1 MQGNKGKR
9 DKKESKSAEKRQASN
24 KKQMNLLLYKNSQ
37 IEQAHEAIADAMG
50 RTQGFQKITD
60 RSKAKSS
67 LSGLTLE
74 SNREENASDTSG
86 TPGYM
91 APEGKDRKSIREQIL
106 ARQIA
111 IRKSEIPE
119 GWSIEAA
126 DFVNKLLQRR
136 PMARLGWGGSGEVRK
151 HAWLR

>member
-74 SNREENASDTSG
+74 SNR
-86 TPGYM
+86 
-91 APEGKDRKSIREQIL
+91 
-106 ARQIA
+106 
-111 IRKSEIPE
+111 
-119 GWSIEAA
+119 
-126 DFVNKLLQRR
+126 
-136 PMARLGWGGSGEVRK
+136 
-151 HAWLR
+151 